1 MAVLVLLVLPVLLV
15 RLVPLVRWVL
25 RVPPAFHLAL

>member
-15 RLVPLVRWVL
+15 RRVPLVRWVL
-25 RVPPAFHLAL
+25 RVLPAFRLAL